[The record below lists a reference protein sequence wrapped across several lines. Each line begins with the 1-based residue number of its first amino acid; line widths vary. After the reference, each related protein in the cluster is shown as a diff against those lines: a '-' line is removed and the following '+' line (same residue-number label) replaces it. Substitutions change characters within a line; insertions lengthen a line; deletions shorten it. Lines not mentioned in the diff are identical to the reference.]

1 MHIIIAVKYSK
12 IKNKSKAAYICLI
25 VGFFVNIV
33 GILGLFMTLD
43 DLKKKMAQNDKKQN
57 TVAMN
62 NIVKNEK
69 SKVLIDEKPKLDID
83 KNE

>member
-1 MHIIIAVKYSK
+1 MVVVLNSLFGVFEISIFIMHIIIAVKYSK

-57 TVAMN
+57 IVATK
-62 NIVKNEK
+62 I
-69 SKVLIDEKPKLDID
+69 L
-83 KNE
+83 